1 MTHAGD
7 KAAAAEKRAPDAR
20 SNVLLDSLK
29 PAPLKQQVVQT
40 LRTLI
45 DDGVLHPGDQLPS
58 ERQLSEQMEVSRGTV
73 REAVQFLDAL
83 GLVDI
88 RHGLGTFVSGS
99 RDLDELR
106 GEWRQWTVRN
116 RERVHE
122 LLELRRGL
130 ESFAAELAA
139 MRAVAEGI
147 QAMADAIDAME
158 KASAVG
164 DVPALVHADMLF
176 HVALCEASGNKA
188 LVELAGTVGKGL
200 LQERALTWDIPGR
213 AQRSVVEHSAILNAV
228 RAADPLAARATA
240 MEHLASVEHDLD
252 EVIAEAN
259 ATRPTIPH
267 STSTE
272 AR

>member
-1 MTHAGD
+1 MNLSGETVATETGVP
-7 KAAAAEKRAPDAR
+7 EAR
-20 SNVLLDSLK
+20 DPVRFDSIK

-45 DDGVLHPGDQLPS
+45 DDGVLHAGDQLPS

-83 GLVDI
+83 GLVEI

-116 RERVHE
+116 VERVHE

-139 MRAVAEGI
+139 TRAISSGI
-147 QAMADAIDAME
+147 QAMADAIDAMQE
-158 KASAVG
+158 ASVVG
-164 DVPALVHADMLF
+164 DVPRLVHADMLF
-176 HVALCEASGNKA
+176 HAALCEASGNKA
-188 LVELAGTVGKGL
+188 LVELADTVGKGL

-213 AQRSVVEHSAILNAV
+213 AERSLVEHAAILDAV
-228 RAADPLAARATA
+228 RAADPLTARMRAT
-240 MEHLASVEHDLD
+240 EHLSSVERDLNGA
-252 EVIAEAN
+252 IAEAN
-259 ATRPTIPH
+259 TMRPSALQ

-272 AR
+272 SR